1 MDVAIVGAGR
11 VGTAVAVLMQRA
23 GHRIAAVSGRDA
35 TPARAALQLPGV
47 DVLPAE
53 DAAAAG
59 DLVLIGVPDDE
70 IEATAGRIA
79 GAIRPG
85 AWVAH
90 LSGALGLAALAPART
105 ERIVAIHPLMTVP
118 DVESA
123 IERIPGST
131 AAVTAA
137 TEQGFALGE
146 RIARDIG
153 AASFRLADER
163 RPLYHAAAVFAS
175 NYVVASTGV
184 AEELLRDSGVPDP
197 AAALLPLARATLDNI
212 ARLGPGEA
220 LTGPAVRGDAGTV
233 ARNLEALR
241 TYAPHAVPPYVELCR
256 LALDLG
262 VRAGRLSPEAV
273 ARVEEEL
280 ARWT

>member
-11 VGTAVAVLMQRA
+11 VGTAVAVLLQRA
-23 GHRIAAVSGRDA
+23 GHRIASVAGRDA
-35 TPARAALQLPGV
+35 TPGRAAAYLPGV
-47 DVLPAE
+47 PVLPVE

-59 DLVLIGVPDDE
+59 ELVMIGVPDDA
-70 IEATAGRIA
+70 IEETAGRLA
-79 GAIRPG
+79 GALRSD
-85 AWVAH
+85 AWVSH
-90 LSGALGLAALAPART
+90 MSGARGLDELDSART
-105 ERIVAIHPLMTVP
+105 ERIVAVHPLMTVP

-137 TEQGFALGE
+137 TEEGFALGE
-146 RIARDIG
+146 GISRDIG
-153 AASFRLADER
+153 AAPFRLADER
-163 RPLYHAAAVFAS
+163 RALYHAAAVFAS
-175 NYVVASTGV
+175 NYVVASAGV
-184 AEELLRDSGVPDP
+184 AEELLREAGVPDP

-212 ARLGPGEA
+212 ARLGPGDA

-241 TYAPHAVPPYVELCR
+241 TYAPHAVPAYVELCR

-262 VRAGRLSPEAV
+262 LRAGRLAPDART
-273 ARVEEEL
+273 RVEEEL

>member
-59 DLVLIGVPDDE
+59 DLVLIGVPDNE
-70 IEATAGRIA
+70 IEATTGRIA